1 VKFADAEGEI
11 RSRFAEAAAIINHLR
26 SIAPPVPSPVDDMQ
40 KSLRAL
46 CLVSIYAAFERGV
59 NAVVEAAL
67 GELTQQGI
75 RSVDYIPSMHSV
87 VHYSRL
93 QSIKDSGPNRMMDV
107 SCALFEASFSENVI
121 EIVDN
126 PFAEKLQNVDGG
138 TLVWLSQIFGIM
150 GFAVAQPNHGR
161 LGTLRERRNAV
172 AHGREA
178 GSRVGERYNVDELG
192 RVYEAADQELTRF
205 LLTMQEHC
213 DNRRYVRNV
222 A

>member
-1 VKFADAEGEI
+1 VKFADAEAEI

-93 QSIKDSGPNRMMDV
+93 QSVKDSGSNRMMDV
-107 SCALFEASFSENVI
+107 SCALFEASFSENVV

-138 TLVWLSQIFGIM
+138 TLVWISQIFGFT